1 MKIILPDNLNDITLK
16 DYISFMELD
25 PDDENYEDL
34 IFTLFTGI
42 ENVNDVSKKDY
53 DNILKH
59 VYNALQQEGQ
69 FKRTFSVGGV
79 DLGIIPNFDKITGG
93 EYSDL
98 VKYSSTEVDGHNENL
113 DRLIAVL
120 YRPIIKTDNF
130 GNYKIEKYKGTSG
143 HLEQINKLPMS
154 VVNGCLGFFLNLS
167 NDLEDH
173 IQKFTRVELA
183 KV

>member
-25 PDDENYEDL
+25 SDAENYGDL

-59 VYNALQQEGQ
+59 IYNALQQEGQ
-69 FKRTFSVGGV
+69 FKKTFNIDGV
-79 DLGIIPNFDKITGG
+79 DVGIIPNFDKITGG

-98 VKYSSTEVDGHNENL
+98 VKYSSTEVEGHNENL
-113 DRLIAVL
+113 NRLIAVL
-120 YRPIIKTDNF
+120 YRPITKTDNF
-130 GNYKIEKYKGTSG
+130 GNYKIENYKGTNG
-143 HLEQINKLPMS
+143 HIDKINKLPMS

-167 NDLEDH
+167 NDLEGH
-173 IQKFTRVELA
+173 IQKFMKEELA

>member
-25 PDDENYEDL
+25 PDAENHEDL

-98 VKYSSTEVDGHNENL
+98 VKYYSTEVDGHNENL

-130 GNYKIEKYKGTSG
+130 GNYKIENYKGTSG